1 LHCLFPLFW
10 RAAALEGLL
19 LREVGGITIKNAFS
33 KTYIEYTKGRGGQG
47 QEQYSDA
54 VHKINSK

>member
-19 LREVGGITIKNAFS
+19 LRMEREVGGITDQKRISGFS
-33 KTYIEYTKGRGGQG
+33 KTYT
-47 QEQYSDA
+47 
-54 VHKINSK
+54 